1 MNLNFFIDL
10 LAGNIQSN
18 AVKSWTLLDPRPD
31 IILFGDDKG
40 TAEIAQEL
48 GVRHVSEMDRN
59 EHKLPFVHKL
69 FHHAQKISC
78 ADLFMYTN
86 ADIMFTNELSDAV
99 SMLLEKRQHGS
110 KSLSHSIVSLTCSI
124 NKKIAALLNS

>member
-48 GVRHVSEMDRN
+48 GVRHVTEMDRN
-59 EHKLPFVHKL
+59 EHRLPFVNKL

-86 ADIMFTNELSDAV
+86 ADIMFTNELSHAV
-99 SMLLEKRQHGS
+99 SMLLEKRQHGRI
-110 KSLSHSIVSLTCSI
+110 SL
-124 NKKIAALLNS
+124 